1 MEMTSVVPDPAEVT
15 HVPRIH
21 PFSPVGMVAVTY
33 AASLPKHFATR
44 LTTDGEFFTGTEAT
58 SRTDL
63 TASPSTSW
71 DSTDPARPTAAE
83 LWEKLFL
90 ADGTVDYADRN
101 TFLSLD
107 ATGTVLE
114 PHFAFDGGSSQAL
127 RPYCLEEF
135 NNVLFLAGYGDET
148 VGDRPEM
155 IRHSFL
161 GKSPDAADGFD
172 AAAWIM
178 IGAKGQR
185 VTAMCKGDTA
195 MLVAKTN
202 ELYRISGYGRAYAG
216 WQYEVEH
223 IQQSLG
229 LGCYGPYALC
239 FAQGYWYGVGQ
250 NGPFRTD
257 GVDVQALRGPREHAW
272 ALVSSPEA
280 FSVDYHPDRGL
291 VLFSVRQATG
301 LPEGLY
307 LSDGVVTPPQATYPN
322 VLWAWDLNRDV
333 WSSDLGFNQQFF
345 HVRAI
350 PTITT
355 QSPQGTPTALA
366 GTDMLVDGY
375 TGNWTN
381 GDPTAETEFYE
392 RAGVAGSF
400 ALAGTAG
407 DGDTSLVRTGLNQHT
422 RYYYYLQ
429 HLKGGIRS
437 TASATIEVLTL
448 IAPPV
453 LDVIAGSA
461 SDPTSP
467 TQLLITAV
475 ESGMTLTI
483 EESPDGI
490 GSWTTFVTSPNF
502 PAGTTSLNIGGGAY
516 YRAYLTDSTWTPTD
530 SDYSNIIF
538 APVPS

>member
-1 MEMTSVVPDPAEVT
+1 MPVRSNEVT
-15 HVPRIH
+15 HIPRIH
-21 PFSPVGMVAVTY
+21 PFSPVGMVAVSFSEG
-33 AASLPKHFATR
+33 AEKHYATR
-44 LTTDGEFFTGTEAT
+44 LTTDGDFYTGTEAT

-71 DSTDPARPTAAE
+71 DTTEPARPTAAE

-90 ADGTVDYADRN
+90 ADGTVDYADRS

-127 RPYCLEEF
+127 KPYCLEEF

-172 AAAWIM
+172 SAAWIM

-195 MLVAKTN
+195 LLVAKTN

-280 FSVDYHPDRGL
+280 FSVDYHP
-291 VLFSVRQATG
+291 
-301 LPEGLY
+301 
-307 LSDGVVTPPQATYPN
+307 
-322 VLWAWDLNRDV
+322 
-333 WSSDLGFNQQFF
+333 
-345 HVRAI
+345 
-350 PTITT
+350 
-355 QSPQGTPTALA
+355 
-366 GTDMLVDGY
+366 
-375 TGNWTN
+375 
-381 GDPTAETEFYE
+381 
-392 RAGVAGSF
+392 
-400 ALAGTAG
+400 
-407 DGDTSLVRTGLNQHT
+407 
-422 RYYYYLQ
+422 
-429 HLKGGIRS
+429 
-437 TASATIEVLTL
+437 
-448 IAPPV
+448 
-453 LDVIAGSA
+453 
-461 SDPTSP
+461 
-467 TQLLITAV
+467 
-475 ESGMTLTI
+475 
-483 EESPDGI
+483 
-490 GSWTTFVTSPNF
+490 
-502 PAGTTSLNIGGGAY
+502 
-516 YRAYLTDSTWTPTD
+516 
-530 SDYSNIIF
+530 
-538 APVPS
+538 